1 MILAEPAAVVTAVS
15 ALGHGKRL
23 GRARQEMDVQQVSWQ
38 PPRIWRRLSVRL
50 AALFAVVTLLA
61 VGLVGTFAYQR
72 QKREVEDMVG
82 TQLLNIARTAA
93 LLVDPAVHERLQRT
107 TAVDAAAYAAVKQR
121 LANVQSEVVLSTPI
135 YTLTDYDPAHRR
147 ARVVV
152 TSDDDQRAGQSYPV
166 AAPLVDPLRWTL
178 EDGVARYTGVY
189 DNGKGMWI
197 TAFAPIVHDG
207 KNIAVLVVD
216 YPVAIFLDRSRELA
230 MTILQATLAGAAAAL
245 VLGLLFA
252 RRITR
257 PISALTG
264 GVARVAGG
272 DLSQSLPVRS
282 GDEIGQLTRAFNGMV
297 EGLRQRDFIRNTFGR
312 YVSPEVVKTLLESP
326 EGLRLGGEKRVVTI
340 LMSDLRGY
348 TRFAEHGDPAQVM
361 EVLNGYLARMTEIVI
376 AHGGTIN
383 EFIGDAI
390 FAIFGAPLPHTDHA
404 ERAAAAALA
413 MQRAMDEINA
423 DHEARGLPRLEMGI
437 GLNTG
442 EAVVGNIGSEQRAKY
457 AVVGS
462 AVNVAARVEGATVG
476 GQVFMTV
483 TTYEAIATIAEV
495 APPISIEVKGLSE
508 PLLLYELRGIGGR
521 FAQRLREGADDGAR
535 IAVDLPFV
543 GSVIDGKVVRS
554 EAITGVVEHLGARE
568 LEVRLSV
575 PLPSLTNVRFRLT
588 YPTLGHDSGDLYGK
602 VVGDS
607 SGAGRPLARIR
618 LTSIDPAD
626 ETILAS
632 LAQASER

>member
-1 MILAEPAAVVTAVS
+1 MTVQ
-15 ALGHGKRL
+15 
-23 GRARQEMDVQQVSWQ
+23 QEMSWQ
-38 PPRIWRRLSVRL
+38 RPRIWRRLSVRL
-50 AALFAVVTLLA
+50 AVLFAIVTLLA

-93 LLVDPAVHERLQRT
+93 LLVDPAVHERLQR
-107 TAVDAAAYAAVKQR
+107 AGPVDAPAYAGLKQR
-121 LANVQSEVVLSTPI
+121 LASVQSEVVLTTPI
-135 YTLTDYDPAHRR
+135 YTVTDYDRARRR

-152 TSDDDQRAGQSYPV
+152 SSDDDQRVGQAYSV
-166 AAPLVDPLRWTL
+166 AAELADPLAWTL
-178 EDGVARYTGVY
+178 QDGVARYTGVY

-197 TAFAPIVHDG
+197 TAVAPIVHDS

-216 YPVAIFLDRSRELA
+216 YPVEIFLDRSRELA
-230 MTILQATLAGAAAAL
+230 VAILQASLAGALAAL

-252 RRITR
+252 RGITR

-297 EGLRQRDFIRNTFGR
+297 EGLRQRDFIRSTFGR

-326 EGLRLGGEKRVVTI
+326 EGLRFGGEKRVVTI

-348 TRFAEHGDPAQVM
+348 TRFAEHGDPAHVM

-390 FAIFGAPLPHTDHA
+390 FAIFGAPLPHADHA
-404 ERAAAAALA
+404 ERGAAAALA
-413 MQRAMDEINA
+413 MQLAMDEINA
-423 DHEARGLPRLEMGI
+423 DHVARGLPRFEMGI

-476 GQVFMTV
+476 GQIFMTAS
-483 TTYEAIATIAEV
+483 TCEAIATIAEV
-495 APPISIEVKGLSE
+495 APPLSIEVKGLSE
-508 PLLLYELRGIGGR
+508 PLVVYELRGIGGR
-521 FAQRLREGADDGAR
+521 FAQRLAAETDDGPST
-535 IAVDLPFV
+535 VVTLPFV
-543 GSVIDGKVVRS
+543 CWVIEGKLVRPD
-554 EAITGVVEHLGARE
+554 EIRGVVQRLGRRE
-568 LEVRLSV
+568 LEVRLSAALA
-575 PLPSLTNVRFRLT
+575 PLTNIRFRLT
-588 YPTLGHDSGDLYGK
+588 YPALGHDSSDVYGK
-602 VVGDS
+602 VVGAAS
-607 SGAGRPLARIR
+607 AAPTVACIR
-618 LTSIDPAD
+618 LTAVDPAD
-626 ETILAS
+626 EKILAS
-632 LAQASER
+632 LLSANA

>member
-1 MILAEPAAVVTAVS
+1 MDMQAE
-15 ALGHGKRL
+15 GWR
-23 GRARQEMDVQQVSWQ
+23 R
-38 PPRIWRRLSVRL
+38 PRIWRRLSVRL
-50 AALFAVVTLLA
+50 AALFAIVTLLA

-72 QKREVEDMVG
+72 QKREIEDMVG
-82 TQLLNIARTAA
+82 TQLLNIARAAA
-93 LLVDPAVHERLQRT
+93 LLVDPAVHDRLQRASRPDT
-107 TAVDAAAYAAVKQR
+107 SAYAAVRQR
-121 LANVQSEVVLSTPI
+121 LAAVQSEVVLTTPI
-135 YTLTDYDPAHRR
+135 YTVTDYDRARRR

-152 TSDDDQRAGQSYPV
+152 SSDEEQRAGRVYSV
-166 AAPLVDPLRWTL
+166 AAALADPLAWTF

-197 TAFAPIVHDG
+197 TAVAPIVHDG
-207 KNIAVLVVD
+207 KNIAALVVD
-216 YPVAIFLDRSRELA
+216 YPVEIFLDRSRELA
-230 MTILQATLAGAAAAL
+230 VAILQATLAGAVGAL
-245 VLGLLFA
+245 LLGLLFA

-257 PISALTG
+257 PISVLTG

-297 EGLRQRDFIRNTFGR
+297 EGLRQRDFIRTTFGR

-348 TRFAEHGDPAQVM
+348 TRFAEHGDPAHVM

-390 FAIFGAPLPHTDHA
+390 FAIFGAPLAHADHA
-404 ERAAAAALA
+404 ERAAATALA

-423 DHEARGLPRLEMGI
+423 DHAARGLPRFEMGI

-476 GQVFMTV
+476 GQVFMT
-483 TTYEAIATIAEV
+483 TSTYEAIAAIAEV
-495 APPISIEVKGLSE
+495 APPLAIEVKGLSE
-508 PLLLYELRGIGGR
+508 PLVLHELRGIGGR
-521 FAQRLREGADDGAR
+521 FAQRLVEHVDDGT
-535 IAVDLPFV
+535 AVSVELPFV
-543 GSVIDGKVVRS
+543 GAIIDGKVVRDDRIEGLVERLGRREV
-554 EAITGVVEHLGARE
+554 EA
-568 LEVRLSV
+568 RLSV
-575 PLPSLTNVRFRLT
+575 ALAPLTNVRFRLT
-588 YPTLGHDSGDLYGK
+588 YPTLGHASADLYGK
-602 VVGDS
+602 VVGVSADAPS
-607 SGAGRPLARIR
+607 RVRIR

-626 ETILAS
+626 DKILAS
-632 LAQASER
+632 LLAG

>member
-1 MILAEPAAVVTAVS
+1 MAVQ
-15 ALGHGKRL
+15 
-23 GRARQEMDVQQVSWQ
+23 QEMSWQ
-38 PPRIWRRLSVRL
+38 RPRIWRRLSVRL
-50 AALFAVVTLLA
+50 AVLFAIVTLLA

-93 LLVDPAVHERLQRT
+93 LLVDPAAHERLQR
-107 TAVDAAAYAAVKQR
+107 AGPVDASAYAGLKQR
-121 LANVQSEVVLSTPI
+121 LASVQSEVVLTTPI
-135 YTLTDYDPAHRR
+135 YTVTDYDRARRR

-152 TSDDDQRAGQSYPV
+152 SSDDDQRAGQAYSV
-166 AAPLVDPLRWTL
+166 AAALADPLAWTL

-189 DNGKGMWI
+189 DNGKGKWI
-197 TAFAPIVHDG
+197 TAVAPIVHDG
-207 KNIAVLVVD
+207 KNIAALVVD
-216 YPVAIFLDRSRELA
+216 YPVEIFLDRSRELA
-230 MTILQATLAGAAAAL
+230 LAILQASLAGALAAL

-252 RRITR
+252 RGITR

-297 EGLRQRDFIRNTFGR
+297 EGLRQRDFIRSTFGR

-326 EGLRLGGEKRVVTI
+326 EGLRFGGEKRVVTI

-348 TRFAEHGDPAQVM
+348 TRFAEHGDPAHVM

-390 FAIFGAPLPHTDHA
+390 FAIFGAPLPLADHA
-404 ERAAAAALA
+404 ERGAAAALA
-413 MQRAMDEINA
+413 MQLAMEEINA
-423 DHEARGLPRLEMGI
+423 DHVARGLPRFEMGI

-476 GQVFMTV
+476 GQIFVTV
-483 TTYEAIATIAEV
+483 STYEAIATIAEV
-495 APPISIEVKGLSE
+495 APPLSIEVKGLSE
-508 PLLLYELRGIGGR
+508 PLVVRELRGIGGR
-521 FAQRLREGADDGAR
+521 FAQRLAADTDGEPGTTVA
-535 IAVDLPFV
+535 LPFV
-543 GSVIDGKVVRS
+543 CWVIEGKLVRPD
-554 EAITGVVEHLGARE
+554 EITGVVQRLGRRE
-568 LEVRLSV
+568 LEVRLDAALA
-575 PLPSLTNVRFRLT
+575 PLTNIRFRLT
-588 YPTLGHDSGDLYGK
+588 YPALGRDSSDVYGK
-602 VVGDS
+602 VVG
-607 SGAGRPLARIR
+607 AATAAPTVARIR
-618 LTSIDPAD
+618 LTAVDPAD
-626 ETILAS
+626 EKILAS
-632 LAQASER
+632 LLSADA